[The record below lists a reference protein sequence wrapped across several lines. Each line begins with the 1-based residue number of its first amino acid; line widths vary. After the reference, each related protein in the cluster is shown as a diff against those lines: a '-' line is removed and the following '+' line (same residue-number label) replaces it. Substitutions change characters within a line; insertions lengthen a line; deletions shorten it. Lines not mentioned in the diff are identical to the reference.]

1 MSERKDYKVMAIS
14 TFSKTFD
21 ISAKN
26 EEYAKR
32 IAKALVSEDGG
43 DGYDRGNLISET
55 FVAGC
60 VSNDTEDKNNDT
72 EDEENHEITQEEF
85 DRFDKLNDAFYDF
98 CLQFDDCEEMADDMD
113 ECFEEE
119 IEPFDPYKLFY
130 WKPIFNAEIKEGKS
144 DTLFSG
150 GEMLHKNATLIDIYE
165 MQDFDPHCKCSAATG
180 CELWLTDDFE
190 FVTTR
195 YAEMVERDDNGNQLL
210 AMRYRVPAEKDFY
223 EFVGEFHSEDFF
235 EIFQDKIEESKK
247 RKF

>member
-1 MSERKDYKVMAIS
+1 MDSKKNYKVMAIA
-14 TFSKTFD
+14 TFCKNLD
-21 ISAKN
+21 IQAKD
-26 EEYAKR
+26 EETAKR
-32 IAKALVSEDGG
+32 FAKAILQEDGG
-43 DGYDRGNLISET
+43 DPFDESNMISES
-55 FVAGC
+55 FVIGLE
-60 VSNDTEDKNNDT
+60 SSEK
-72 EDEENHEITQEEF
+72 EEESELTQEEY
-85 DRFDKLNDAFYDF
+85 DRFDRLNDAFYDF

-130 WKPIFNAEIKEGKS
+130 WKPIFNAEIKEGKT

-150 GEMLHKNATLIDIYE
+150 GEMLHKKATLIDIYE

-195 YAEMVERDDNGNQLL
+195 YAEMVERDDSGNQLL